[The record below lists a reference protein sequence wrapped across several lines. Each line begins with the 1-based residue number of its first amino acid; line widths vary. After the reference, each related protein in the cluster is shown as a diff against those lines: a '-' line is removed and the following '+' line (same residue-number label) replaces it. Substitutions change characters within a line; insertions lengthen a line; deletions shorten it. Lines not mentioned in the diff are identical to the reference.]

1 MRRLVIGIVAIVV
14 VLAIIAGQSGT
25 KTATA
30 IPARSQAATAT
41 LAASSTP
48 ANAVAVTSSSGSPVS
63 AAQVSVVS
71 ASATAAPTPKPSQV
85 VTVKEDAVNLRA
97 AADVGSAVVTLVP
110 PGTDATVIGE
120 DTTGPDGVTRYVYA
134 RVGDQEGYL
143 RSDLVSAPH
152 VVTPAPPTVVPTATA
167 VAPTAVPDYDADYPV
182 IDPADLSKRP
192 DYYKGKR
199 FSVIGKAFNV
209 HESNGVTT
217 FQMQAEVSEYNTVA
231 VVLTF
236 NGTSS
241 GLQDN
246 VRLRAYCVGAGA
258 VSGTNAF
265 GGNVTEPAMLAVRIG
280 PPSDASNAATATSDA
295 GNHLA
300 TGTAI
305 IVNTKNVLATAT
317 ALSKETDDVIA
328 TSHAVNAASDVLNK
342 STYATLTAVAKKP

>member
-1 MRRLVIGIVAIVV
+1 MRRLWVLLSVL
-14 VLAIIAGQSGT
+14 VLAGCAGVS
-25 KTATA
+25 TATPPRAPTATTAGVSTA
-30 IPARSQAATAT
+30 IPG
-41 LAASSTP
+41 SSVTP
-48 ANAVAVTSSSGSPVS
+48 A
-63 AAQVSVVS
+63 
-71 ASATAAPTPKPSQV
+71 ASATIAATHVADTPTPMSRTSQV
-85 VTVKEDAVNLRA
+85 VTVKDDAVNLRKS
-97 AADVGSAVVTLVP
+97 ADVAAAVVTLVP
-110 PGTDATVIGE
+110 SGTDATVISE
-120 DTTGPDGVTRYVYA
+120 DETGPDGVTRYIHV
-134 RVGDQEGYL
+134 RVGDKEGYL

-152 VVTPAPPTVVPTATA
+152 VVTPAPPTAVPTATA
-167 VAPTAVPDYDADYPV
+167 SAPTAIPDYDADYPV

-317 ALSKETDDVIA
+317 ALSKETDNVIA
-328 TSHAVNAASDVLNK
+328 TSHAVNAASDALNK

>member
-48 ANAVAVTSSSGSPVS
+48 ANAAATTSVGSPVS
-63 AAQVSVVS
+63 GVQASVTLTS
-71 ASATAAPTPKPSQV
+71 GIATPTPKPSQV
-85 VTVKEDAVNLRA
+85 VTVKEDAVNLRQS
-97 AADVGSAVVTLVP
+97 ADVAAAVVTLVP

-120 DTTGPDGVTRYVYA
+120 DTTGPDGVTRYVHA
-134 RVGDQEGYL
+134 RVGSNEGYL

-152 VVTPAPPTVVPTATA
+152 VVTPAPPTAVPTATA
-167 VAPTAVPDYDADYPV
+167 IAPTAIPDYDADYPV

-280 PPSDASNAATATSDA
+280 PPSDASNAAMATSDA

-317 ALSKETDDVIA
+317 ALSKETDNVIA
-328 TSHAVNAASDVLNK
+328 TSHAVNAASDALNK